1 MVVNTTNKYI
11 GGGIC
16 MNKVTLDNITKEN
29 LDTRINSL
37 RDVLNEICCTE
48 LNDEVNEQR
57 LLISR
62 ELDELIV
69 RYMQE
74 LGS

>member
-11 GGGIC
+11 GRGIW
-16 MNKVTLDNITKEN
+16 MNKVTLDNITIEN

-62 ELDELIV
+62 ELDDLIV
-69 RYMQE
+69 RYMKE

>member
-1 MVVNTTNKYI
+1 MH
-11 GGGIC
+11 
-16 MNKVTLDNITKEN
+16 KVTLDNITIEN

-62 ELDELIV
+62 ELDDLIV
-69 RYMQE
+69 RYMKE

>member
-1 MVVNTTNKYI
+1 MIVNTTNKYI
-11 GGGIC
+11 GGRIC
-16 MNKVTLDNITKEN
+16 MNKVTLDNITVES

-62 ELDELIV
+62 ELDGLIV
-69 RYMQE
+69 RYMKE

>member
-1 MVVNTTNKYI
+1 
-11 GGGIC
+11 
-16 MNKVTLDNITKEN
+16 MNKVTLDNITIEK

-37 RDVLNEICCTE
+37 RDILNEICCTE

-57 LLISR
+57 LLISK

-69 RYMQE
+69 RYMKE